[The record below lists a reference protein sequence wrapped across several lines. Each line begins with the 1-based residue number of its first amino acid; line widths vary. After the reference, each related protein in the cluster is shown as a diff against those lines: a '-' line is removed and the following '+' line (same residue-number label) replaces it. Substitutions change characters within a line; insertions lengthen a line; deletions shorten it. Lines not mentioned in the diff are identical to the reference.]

1 MRNNLAANTQ
11 LYPHHPFLNL
21 LFFKNNLY
29 KVTIWNGL
37 YILKD
42 SFHKAMLNTDLLFLL
57 WLQQVKQIVVSNLK
71 VLNTRKHFPISHWN
85 SRTLGLPVKFSVH
98 MQETAQPVK
107 LFQTLVVSFSTT
119 FSPSVAQIYQ
129 QKMLKSMMMQ
139 LRLWLHDDR
148 KSILKQIISTVGQK
162 ERQTLWKSDLLISLR
177 FHNPREHL

>member
-1 MRNNLAANTQ
+1 MNTQ
-11 LYPHHPFLNL
+11 FYPHHPFFKLP
-21 LFFKNNLY
+21 FFKNNLS
-29 KVTIWNGL
+29 KVTIWNRWH
-37 YILKD
+37 ILKD
-42 SFHKAMLNTDLLFLL
+42 GFDKAMLNTDLLFLP
-57 WLQQVKQIVVSNLK
+57 WLQQVKQFVISNLK
-71 VLNTRKHFPISHWN
+71 VLNTGKHSPISHWN

-98 MQETAQPVK
+98 MQETAHPAK
-107 LFQTLVVSFSTT
+107 SFQTLVVSLFTT

-139 LRLWLHDDR
+139 LRLWLHDDS

>member
-1 MRNNLAANTQ
+1 MQ
-11 LYPHHPFLNL
+11 IYPPHHSFLKL
-21 LFFKNNLY
+21 LYFKNNLY
-29 KVTIWNGL
+29 KVKIWNGL

-42 SFHKAMLNTDLLFLL
+42 SFDKAMLNTDLLVLL
-57 WLQQVKQIVVSNLK
+57 WLQQVKQFVVSNFK
-71 VLNTRKHFPISHWN
+71 VLKTRKHFPVSHWN
-85 SRTLGLPVKFSVH
+85 SRTLGLPVKCNVH
-98 MQETAQPVK
+98 MQATAHPAK
-107 LFQTLVVSFSTT
+107 LFQTLVVSLLTT

-129 QKMLKSMMMQ
+129 EKMLKSMMMQ